1 MAIAQAGAATGGP
14 SLDITQ
20 IEKQQQ
26 ESFQQQLRLMQL
38 QQKKSDQDTLV
49 NALTS
54 EVKAD
59 RDTKSSLGRN
69 LA

>member
-1 MAIAQAGAATGGP
+1 MG
-14 SLDITQ
+14 Q

-26 ESFQQQLRLMQL
+26 ASFQQQLALMQL

>member
-1 MAIAQAGAATGGP
+1 MGATGGP
-14 SLDITQ
+14 GMDTGAVA
-20 IEKQQQ
+20 QQQ
-26 ESFQQQLRLMQL
+26 QQSFAQQMQLMQL

-59 RDTKSSLGRN
+59 RDTKSSIGRN

>member
-1 MAIAQAGAATGGP
+1 MADVPATGGGP
-14 SLDITQ
+14 ALGMGDISA
-20 IEKQQQ
+20 QQ
-26 ESFQQQLRLMQL
+26 EKSFQQQLALMQL

-54 EVKAD
+54 EIKAD
-59 RDTKSSLGRN
+59 RDSKNTLGRN

>member
-1 MAIAQAGAATGGP
+1 MAAGTGGP
-14 SLDITQ
+14 GLDMGS

-26 ESFQQQLRLMQL
+26 ASFQQQLALMQL

>member
-1 MAIAQAGAATGGP
+1 MAAATGGP
-14 SLDITQ
+14 SLDLGA

-26 ESFQQQLRLMQL
+26 ASFQQQLQLMQL

-59 RDTKSSLGRN
+59 RDTKSSIGRN

>member
-1 MAIAQAGAATGGP
+1 MAAGAAAPGP
-14 SLDITQ
+14 GLDMGQ

-26 ESFQQQLRLMQL
+26 ASFQQQLALMQL

>member
-1 MAIAQAGAATGGP
+1 MAAATGATGGP
-14 SLDITQ
+14 GIDMSQ
-20 IEKQQQ
+20 IQAQQDA
-26 ESFQQQLRLMQL
+26 SFQQQLALMQL

-59 RDTKSSLGRN
+59 RDSKNTLGRN

>member
-1 MAIAQAGAATGGP
+1 MAMGAAGGP
-14 SLDITQ
+14 GMDTGAV
-20 IEKQQQ
+20 EKQQQ
-26 ESFQQQLRLMQL
+26 QSFQQQLALMQL

>member
-1 MAIAQAGAATGGP
+1 MAVGAAPGM
-14 SLDITQ
+14 DIGQ
-20 IEKQQQ
+20 VQKQQDQ
-26 ESFQQQLRLMQL
+26 SFQQQLALMQL
-38 QQKKSDQDTLV
+38 QQKKSDQDTLI

-59 RDTKSSLGRN
+59 RDTKSSIGRN

>member
-1 MAIAQAGAATGGP
+1 MGAAPPPGMDTGAV
-14 SLDITQ
+14 
-20 IEKQQQ
+20 EKQQQ
-26 ESFQQQLRLMQL
+26 QSFAQQMQLMQL

-59 RDTKSSLGRN
+59 RDTKSSIGRN